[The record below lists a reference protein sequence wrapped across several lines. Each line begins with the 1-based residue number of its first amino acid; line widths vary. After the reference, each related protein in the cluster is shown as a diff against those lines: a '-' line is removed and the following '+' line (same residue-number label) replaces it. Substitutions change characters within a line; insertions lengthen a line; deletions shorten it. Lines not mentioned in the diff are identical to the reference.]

1 MVFAIYSEVFY
12 CGQKSRKVMR
22 YTDLKPAILIMTLLL
37 LIDIQ
42 DLHAQ
47 ARLVLNGA
55 NITIAQG
62 ATLVIQNSNANAIT
76 RNSGYI
82 ISEGENNVIKWYIG
96 TTTGNYT
103 IPWGYS
109 GDYIPLTFTPTGAVG
124 SGYFLFSTYHTT
136 NWNNAANLPT
146 GVSNFNGS
154 SGTDHSAFAIDRFWQ
169 INAQS
174 YTTRPT
180 LTSLAFTYRDS
191 EHSAVGN
198 TIEEAALRPER
209 WNNTLSTWTDFS
221 AEPTINTTTNTVTL
235 SNLSDT
241 DLFAWWTLS
250 TSPVN
255 RYWVAAAL
263 SNWSNR
269 ASWSVSPGG
278 QGGATVPSSVDAV
291 VFDGANDG
299 SCTIDATVNIASLT
313 VNAAYTGTITQGAQR
328 INIVDEATL
337 AGGSFV
343 GGSVPIHVNGD
354 LRINGTAFL
363 SSSDTLDLKSNFTL
377 DEGSFEHNSGIVK
390 FSGTTAG
397 APQLIN
403 GSSSI
408 GFNNIHITNTAL
420 NSGVSVESRH
430 QLHGILTLATGAILD
445 ADGSLDTATFT
456 MISSA
461 DEPVIDA
468 AIAPLPAGAQV
479 TGNITVQRYMSIEGP
494 NNTRIYRYITSPVQ
508 GGTVADIQEEIP
520 VTGTFVGSTNCK
532 DCTTTQSMFAYNETV
547 ITDVNGSGSSD
558 FNDGYIDFPDAVN
571 TEVLQPGRGYTM
583 FVRGNY
589 LLSPVWDIRG
599 VANQGNISLPVSF
612 TSSGTIA
619 NDGWNLVGN
628 PYPSV
633 IDWNAATGWTKTNIS
648 GTIYIADNGGE
659 TLQYAI
665 WNGTTGINGGSRYI
679 PIGQAFWVKATAGSP
694 VLSTREN
701 IKAPGQSPTFFRTAS
716 TENLL
721 HIKMTNGSFEDETAI
736 HFRNDATKQFDD
748 YADAWKLK
756 NGLFNLSSLTENHE
770 RLAINSLPSLMCNTR
785 VNLDVADA
793 KPGAYQLKFS
803 NMSSFEADASIILE
817 DHYLNQ
823 NIFVSAQDTYPFTIT
838 DAPASKGDQRFT
850 IVIDK
855 PGPEVIISEED
866 GKLKIDY
873 ASNIQW
879 YKDGNAIEGATAS
892 TYVPVESGIY
902 SVTVLQ
908 GDCSLA
914 GMREFFITGIEEADR
929 GVRVYPVPISDKLY
943 IEVAA
948 SRKLTS
954 ATVLDVFGHEIVKT
968 DLQQESNGVYSAVI
982 SMKDYPSGSYVVQL
996 KGKENIISRK
1006 VIKK

>member
-1 MVFAIYSEVFY
+1 
-12 CGQKSRKVMR
+12 MR
-22 YTDLKPAILIMTLLL
+22 YTDLKPAVLVMTLLL
-37 LIDIQ
+37 LIDIP

-62 ATLVIQNSNANAIT
+62 ATLVIQNSDANAIT

-96 TTTGNYT
+96 TATGNYT

-109 GDYIPLTFTPTGAVG
+109 NEYIPVTFTPTGAAG
-124 SGYFLFSTYHTT
+124 SGYFLFSTYRTA
-136 NWNNAANLPT
+136 NWNNAASLPAGIT
-146 GVSNFNGS
+146 NFNGS

-169 INAQS
+169 INAQA

-180 LTSLAFTYRDS
+180 LTSLTFTYRDS

-209 WNNTLSTWTDFS
+209 WNSTLSTWTDFS
-221 AEPTINTTTNTVTL
+221 ASPAINTTTNTVTL
-235 SNLSDT
+235 SNLGNA

-255 RYWVAAAL
+255 RYWVASAL

-269 ASWSVSPGG
+269 SSWSVSPGG

-299 SCTIDATVNIASLT
+299 PCTIDATVNIASLT
-313 VNAAYTGTITQGAQR
+313 VNTAYTGTITQGAQR
-328 INIVDEATL
+328 INVAEEATF
-337 AGGSFV
+337 AGGAFI

-354 LRINGTAFL
+354 LHINGTAFL

-377 DEGSFEHNSGIVK
+377 DAGSFEHNSGIVK
-390 FSGTTAG
+390 FSGSTAG
-397 APQLIN
+397 SPQLIN

-408 GFNNIHITNTAL
+408 GFNNIHVTNTAL
-420 NSGVSVESRH
+420 NAGVSVESRH
-430 QLHGILTLATGAILD
+430 QLHGILTLAAGARLD

-456 MISSA
+456 LISSG

-479 TGNITVQRYMSIEGP
+479 AGNITVQRYMSIEGW
-494 NNTRIYRYITSPVQ
+494 NNTRIYRYISSPVQ

-520 VTGTFVGSTNCK
+520 VTGSFVGATDCKGCLTN
-532 DCTTTQSMFAYNETV
+532 QSMFAYNESV
-547 ITDVNGSGSSD
+547 ITYVNGSGSSD

-571 TEVLQPGRGYTM
+571 TETLQPGRGYTI

-612 TSSGTIA
+612 TSSGTVA

-633 IDWNAATGWTKTNIS
+633 IDWNAATGWTKTNIG
-648 GTIYIADNGGE
+648 GTIYIADNGGDA
-659 TLQYAI
+659 LLYAS
-665 WNGTTGINGGSRYI
+665 WNGTVGVNGGSRYI
-679 PIGQAFWVKATAGSP
+679 AMGQAFWVKATGASP

-701 IKAPGQSPTFFRTAS
+701 IKTPGQSTTFFRTAS

-721 HIKMTNGSFEDETAI
+721 YIKLSDGKFEDETAI

-748 YADAWKLK
+748 FADAWKLK
-756 NGLFNLSSLTENHE
+756 NGSFNLSSLTENQE
-770 RLAINSLPSLMCNTR
+770 RLAINSLPALLCNTR
-785 VNLDVADA
+785 VNLDVADV

-803 NMSSFEADASIILE
+803 NMSSFEGDASVILE

-823 NIFVSAQDTYPFTIT
+823 NIFVSEQDTYPFTIT

-855 PGPEVIISEED
+855 PAPEVIVSEQD
-866 GKLKIDY
+866 GKFTINY
-873 ASNIQW
+873 TGNIQW
-879 YKDGNAIEGATAS
+879 YKDGKAIDDATAS

-902 SVTVLQ
+902 SVTVQ
-908 GDCSLA
+908 EGGCSLT
-914 GMREFFITGIEEADR
+914 GMREFFITGMEEADR
-929 GVRVYPVPISDKLY
+929 GIRVYPVPVSDKLY

-954 ATVLDVFGHEIVKT
+954 ATVVDVFGQEVVKT
-968 DLQQESNGVYSAVI
+968 DLQTDANGVYTAVI
-982 SMKDYPSGSYVVQL
+982 SMKDFPGGSYVVQL
-996 KGKENIISRK
+996 KGKESIVSMK